1 MARVFGLDLLRAI
14 AVLMVLS
21 SHALFFVRPL
31 VPAVQALSLFGFLGV
46 ELFFVLSG
54 FLVGG
59 IALRSL
65 GARPGIAEL
74 FGFWV
79 RRWFRT
85 LPNYY
90 LFLGVNL
97 AIAARGTIPSGV
109 TPYFFFL
116 QNFAWVSPGFFPES
130 WSLSV
135 EEWFYLLFPLLVAA
149 SARAGASRR
158 AAMILGLAVLFLGSS
173 GARGWAVAAGNP
185 SWDAGVRKIVIYRLD
200 ALMVGVVGAFVKEYH
215 RPSWRRYR
223 EAGVA
228 IGAIL
233 ATGVCWLYYNLDRN
247 GSDFART
254 AFFPLTSLAAFCF
267 LPALDAWQNAAG
279 AVAGVVRRI
288 SLWSYSLYLC
298 HLPVR
303 NLLIAAFGD
312 PELVNPAPSP
322 AFAVGMT
329 MAFVILSFATS
340 ALVFRFF
347 ERPTMALRERFS
359 TWYKRAR
366 GASSSPD

>member
-59 IALRSL
+59 IALRSF
-65 GARPGIAEL
+65 GARPGTTDL

-97 AIAARGTIPSGV
+97 AIAARVARPSGV
-109 TPYFFFL
+109 APYLVFL
-116 QNFAWVSPGFFPES
+116 QNFAWTTPWFFPES
-130 WSLSV
+130 WSLAV
-135 EEWFYLLFPLLVAA
+135 EEWFYLLFPLLVVAL
-149 SARAGASRR
+149 SRAGASRR
-158 AAMILGLAVLFLGSS
+158 AAVAFGLAALFIGSS

-185 SWDAGVRKIVIYRLD
+185 SWDEGVRKIVIYRLD
-200 ALMVGVVGAFVKEYH
+200 ALMVGVVAAFLKEYH
-215 RPSWRRYR
+215 RPSWSRYR
-223 EAGVA
+223 DAGVA
-228 IGAIL
+228 LGTIL
-233 ATGVCWLYYNLDRN
+233 ATSVCWLYYTLDRN

-254 AFFPLTSLAAFCF
+254 GFFTLTSFSVFCF
-267 LPALDAWQNAAG
+267 LPALDAWQDAG
-279 AVAGVVRRI
+279 GVVATVARKI

-303 NLLIAAFGD
+303 NLLIGAFGD
-312 PELVNPAPSP
+312 PELVKPAPSP
-322 AFAVGMT
+322 GFAVGMT
-329 MAFVILSFATS
+329 IGFVSLSIAAS
-340 ALVFRFF
+340 ALVYHFF
-347 ERPTMALRERFS
+347 ERPTMALREKFS
-359 TWYKRAR
+359 T
-366 GASSSPD
+366 SHPVSPS